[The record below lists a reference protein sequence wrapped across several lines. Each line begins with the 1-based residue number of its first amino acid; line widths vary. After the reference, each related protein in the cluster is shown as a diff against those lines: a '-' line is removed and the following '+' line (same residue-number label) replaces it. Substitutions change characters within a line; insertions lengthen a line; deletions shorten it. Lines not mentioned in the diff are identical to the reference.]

1 MIDNFLKN
9 LPPVVK
15 NLVLLNVVMFIIT
28 LIMQY
33 FQGINLDAILGGYV
47 FSSPYFHP
55 YQIITHFF
63 MHGGFFHIFFNM
75 FALIIFGPILEQVW
89 GPKRFFIFYIACALG
104 AFGLHEFVGY
114 LELSSIKD
122 QLLASGFST
131 NDLYL
136 LKERMVNV
144 PSGMVLTSS
153 NTLIQDYIYGM
164 SVPVIGASGA
174 VYGVLVG
181 FGYLFPNTEL
191 MLLFPPIPIKAKWL
205 VIGMIAIQIYYTI
218 GNHPGDN
225 VAHYAHLGGAIVGFI
240 IVLFWQKF
248 SRNKFY

>member
-1 MIDNFLKN
+1 MIGNFFKN

-15 NLVLLNVVMFIIT
+15 NLVLLNIVMFIA
-28 LIMQY
+28 MEVGRM
-33 FQGINLDAILGGYV
+33 QGIHLDGILGGYV
-47 FSSPYFHP
+47 IGSPYFHP

-75 FALIIFGPILEQVW
+75 FALVIFGPILEQVW

-104 AFGLHEFVGY
+104 AFGLHELVGY
-114 LELSSIKD
+114 IELNHIKD
-122 QLLASGFST
+122 QLFASGFT
-131 NDLYL
+131 VNDLYSIRQ
-136 LKERMVNV
+136 KMTSV
-144 PSGMVLTSS
+144 PSGMVLSSS
-153 NTLIQDYIYGM
+153 NALIQSYIY
-164 SVPVIGASGA
+164 SLSIPVIGASGA
-174 VYGVLVG
+174 IYGVLVG

-205 VIGMIAIQIYYTI
+205 VLGMIAIQIYYTI

-225 VAHYAHLGGAIVGFI
+225 VAHFAHLGGAIVGFI
-240 IVLFWQKF
+240 IVIFWQKF